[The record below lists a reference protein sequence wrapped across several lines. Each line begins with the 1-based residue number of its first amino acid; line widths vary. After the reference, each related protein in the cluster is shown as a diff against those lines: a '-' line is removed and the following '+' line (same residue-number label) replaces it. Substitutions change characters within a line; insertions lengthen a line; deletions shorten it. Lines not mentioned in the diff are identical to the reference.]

1 MTQKS
6 MTAYYEYEERIKG
19 EKIPYYEPW
28 LGDEEL
34 AQLTEVIRANWISEG
49 AKTREFESRLAQ
61 LHGTRY
67 ALAVAN
73 CTGGL
78 IIALKA
84 LGIGAGDEVIVP
96 TFTFIASVSSVRLA
110 GATPVLVDVDA
121 RTATIDPAAVEQ
133 AITPRTKAIL
143 PVHLYGHAAD
153 LEAVMAIA
161 ERHGLAVLED
171 AAQGL
176 AVKFRDRP
184 VGSFGAIGCL
194 SFFTDKSITLGEG
207 GAVLTNSDSLYEELL
222 MLKND
227 GRLERGMYVHDR
239 VGYNLRITELQAAV
253 GLAQL
258 GKLDTIV
265 RRKRA
270 NEELYRRRLQAIPG
284 LEFTY
289 RDPRCFVVPHRVN
302 VLVDD
307 PEALIAHL
315 EANGI
320 GSRRFYLPVHLQPS
334 FDIKGDFPNAE
345 DLYRRGLSLPS
356 APTLTEEQIAF
367 VCDKVREF
375 MSGA

>member
-6 MTAYYEYEERIKG
+6 MTAYYEYEERIKS

-28 LGDEEL
+28 LGEEEL

-49 AKTREFESRLAQ
+49 AKTREFENRVAE

-78 IIALKA
+78 IIAMKA

-110 GATPVLVDVDA
+110 GAPPVLVDVDA
-121 RTATIDPAAVEQ
+121 RTATIGPAAAER
-133 AITPRTKAIL
+133 AIPPRTKAIL

-161 ERHGLAVLED
+161 ERHGLAVIED
-171 AAQGL
+171 AAHRL
-176 AVKFRDRP
+176 ALQFQDRP

-207 GAVLTNSDSLYEELL
+207 GAVLTNSDSLYQELL

-227 GRLERGMYVHDR
+227 GRLERGVYVHDR

-253 GLAQL
+253 GVPPLS
-258 GKLDTIV
+258 KLHTI
-265 RRKRA
+265 
-270 NEELYRRRLQAIPG
+270 L
-284 LEFTY
+284 
-289 RDPRCFVVPHRVN
+289 PRN
-302 VLVDD
+302 
-307 PEALIAHL
+307 
-315 EANGI
+315 
-320 GSRRFYLPVHLQPS
+320 
-334 FDIKGDFPNAE
+334 K
-345 DLYRRGLSLPS
+345 
-356 APTLTEEQIAF
+356 
-367 VCDKVREF
+367 
-375 MSGA
+375 

>member
-78 IIALKA
+78 IIAMKA

-121 RTATIDPAAVEQ
+121 RTATIDPAAVER

-161 ERHGLAVLED
+161 ERHGLAVIED
-171 AAQGL
+171 AAQGV
-176 AVKFRDRP
+176 AVKFQDRP

-270 NEELYRRRLQAIPG
+270 NEELYRRRLQAVPG

-356 APTLTEEQIAF
+356 APTLTEDQIAF